1 MVVCGGPVCVRRSPS
16 VTAPPLQG
24 LLKQAEESESGEES
38 IKRPPKRHKK
48 PKERRRRKES
58 DSLAARTHAGGSLDN
73 IGGEKAQAA
82 AAARQRG
89 VAGRTREGEARPA
102 LSELCELSATGLD
115 WSGLSFNPVFPD

>member
-1 MVVCGGPVCVRRSPS
+1 MHSP
-16 VTAPPLQG
+16 TAPRSLVACPASLRTPPGRCDQTASSLQG

-73 IGGEKAQAA
+73 ISGEKAAQT
-82 AAARQRG
+82 AARQRG

-102 LSELCELSATGLD
+102 RRPSRPPVGR
-115 WSGLSFNPVFPD
+115 SGG